1 MTIAAVVITKNEE
14 RNIGACL
21 KSLGWAHDVI
31 VVDACST
38 DRTVDI
44 ARGYT
49 PRVFIRPWPGYGPQ
63 KNYGIDQ
70 ATTDWILIV
79 DADERVTDGLRAE
92 MSRVMET
99 VSDDIVGFEIPR
111 RNFFYGRWIEGGG
124 LYPDYQ
130 LRLFRRQA
138 GRYDDVL
145 LHEHLRVQGRIDRL
159 TAPLDHYSMPSIK
172 DHVRKMM
179 RYTTLGAQEKLKT
192 RPKVTAIDLAGNH
205 VMTIIKTYV
214 FRKGYRDGIHGVI
227 VALFAGLH
235 TFVKYAKA
243 WEVLRQRDGKEIAGE
258 PPCSRTAHDQ
268 NVLGGRAQ

>member
-1 MTIAAVVITKNEE
+1 MTVAAVVITKNEAH
-14 RNIGACL
+14 NIGACL
-21 KSLGWAHDVI
+21 ESLRWAHDVI

-44 ARGYT
+44 ARSYT

-70 ATTDWILIV
+70 ATTDWVLIV

-92 MSRVMET
+92 MSRVIGT
-99 VSDDIVGFEIPR
+99 VSEDIVGFEIPR
-111 RNFFYGRWIEGGG
+111 RNFFYGRWIQGGG

-145 LHEHLRVQGRIDRL
+145 LHEHLRVEGRIDRL
-159 TAPLDHYSMPSIK
+159 TAPLDHYSMPTIK

-179 RYTTLGAQEKLKT
+179 GYTTLGAQEKLKRRST
-192 RPKVTAIDLAGNH
+192 VTAIDLAGSH
-205 VMTIIKTYV
+205 VMTIVKTYF
-214 FRKGYRDGIHGVI
+214 FRNGYRDGVHGVI

-243 WEVLRQRDGKEIAGE
+243 WEVLRQGHDIGMAGKPLEDTARSRGLSS
-258 PPCSRTAHDQ
+258 PPF
-268 NVLGGRAQ
+268 

>member
-14 RNIGACL
+14 RNIGPCL
-21 KSLGWAHDVI
+21 ESLRWVHDLI

-38 DRTVDI
+38 DRTVEI
-44 ARGYT
+44 VREYT
-49 PRVFIRPWPGYGPQ
+49 SRVFIRPWPGFGPQ
-63 KNYGIDQ
+63 KNYGIDR
-70 ATTDWILIV
+70 ATADWILIV
-79 DADERVTDGLRAE
+79 DADERVTDGLREEITRSLEATPDGL
-92 MSRVMET
+92 VAF
-99 VSDDIVGFEIPR
+99 DIPR
-111 RNFFYGRWIEGGG
+111 RNFFYGRWIQGGG
-124 LYPDYQ
+124 LYPDRQ

-145 LHEHLRVQGRIDRL
+145 LHERLEIRGRVDRL

-192 RPKVTAIDLAGNH
+192 KSKISALDLAGNH
-205 VMTIIKTYV
+205 VMTIIRTYV
-214 FRKGYRDGIHGVI
+214 FRKGYQDGIHGVI

-243 WEVLRQRDGKEIAGE
+243 WDMVRTDASGE
-258 PPCSRTAHDQ
+258 TKPIQKGP
-268 NVLGGRAQ
+268 